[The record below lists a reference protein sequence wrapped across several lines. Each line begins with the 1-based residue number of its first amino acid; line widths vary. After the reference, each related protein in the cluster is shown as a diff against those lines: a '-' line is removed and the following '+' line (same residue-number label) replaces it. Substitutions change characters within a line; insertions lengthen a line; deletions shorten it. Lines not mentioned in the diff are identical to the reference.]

1 MDREILEEASDLC
14 HQEWMDW
21 SKSIAIDLNQIVKVL
36 ENDVK
41 CFEEKGVENKEAIEI
56 LEKTKNRLKRWE
68 NLWVP
73 YDELSE
79 EMKEEDRIYARKI
92 LNLIK
97 E

>member
-56 LEKTKNRLKRWE
+56 LEKTKNRLKTWKS
-68 NLWVP
+68 LWVP